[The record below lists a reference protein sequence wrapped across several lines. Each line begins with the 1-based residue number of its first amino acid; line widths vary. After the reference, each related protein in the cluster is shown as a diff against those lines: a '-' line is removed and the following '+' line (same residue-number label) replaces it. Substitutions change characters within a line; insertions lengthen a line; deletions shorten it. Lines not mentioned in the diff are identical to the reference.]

1 MTPVRSWLY
10 APGDR
15 PELLAKAVRGR
26 ADAVVVD
33 LEDAVSPSRKAE
45 ARASARE
52 LLLAGSPVPV
62 WVRVNDPLGPW
73 GEADL
78 DALDGLPVTGVRLPK
93 CEDPSVVRQVG
104 YRLGRPMQLLLESAA
119 GLERAG
125 DLARAHPRVAGI
137 GLGEADLAADLR
149 TVGEET
155 LSGCRFRVL
164 LAARAAGLPAPV
176 QSVWTDLRDADG
188 LRASTERAR
197 DAGFFGR
204 SVIHPSQVDVVNAV
218 FTPTPRQVAAAR
230 ELLDALDAAERD
242 GRSALVDRNGRF
254 VDPAVAEGA
263 RHTLA
268 LADRLGDA
276 YDKEET

>member
-1 MTPVRSWLY
+1 MTVAAPPPRSWLY

-15 PELLAKAVRGR
+15 PDLLAKAVRGR

-45 ARASARE
+45 ARTSARE
-52 LLLAGSPVPV
+52 LVLRGTDVPV

-78 DALDGLPVTGVRLPK
+78 DALDGLPVAGVRLPK
-93 CEDPSVVRQVG
+93 CEDPAVVRQVG

-119 GLERAG
+119 GLERAAE
-125 DLARAHPRVAGI
+125 LARAHPRVAGI

-155 LSGCRFRVL
+155 LNGCRFRVVL
-164 LAARAAGLPAPV
+164 TARAVGLPAPV
-176 QSVWTDLRDADG
+176 QSVWTDLRDIDG
-188 LRASTERAR
+188 LRVSTERAR

-204 SVIHPSQVDVVNAV
+204 SVIHPAQVDVVNTV
-218 FTPTPRQVAAAR
+218 FTPTAQQVATAR
-230 ELLDALDAAERD
+230 ELVDALDAAERD
-242 GRSALVDRNGRF
+242 GRSALVDRDGRF
-254 VDPAVAEGA
+254 VDPAVVEGA
-263 RHTLA
+263 RRILA
-268 LADRLGDA
+268 LADT